1 MTTKRTLED
10 LRGSIDAVDQQI
22 LKLLHERVRLVMA
35 VGEYK
40 RERGIPV
47 YDPAR
52 ERALLDRLCK
62 AAEPPL
68 DADTIRRI
76 FERLVDESRRIEQHH
91 ITEPDPDPEPEPEP
105 A

>member
-1 MTTKRTLED
+1 MTSQLD
-10 LRGSIDAVDQQI
+10 LDELRRGIDSVDQQI
-22 LKLLHERVRLVMA
+22 LKLLHERVRLVMQ

-47 YDPAR
+47 YDPGR

-91 ITEPDPDPEPEPEP
+91 VG
-105 A
+105 

>member
-1 MTTKRTLED
+1 MRAVTAKPELDE
-10 LRGSIDAVDQQI
+10 LRRGIDAVDQQI
-22 LKLLHERVRLVMA
+22 LKLLHERVRLVMQ

-91 ITEPDPDPEPEPEP
+91 VG
-105 A
+105 

>member
-1 MTTKRTLED
+1 MRFVTSKLD
-10 LRGSIDAVDQQI
+10 LDELRRGIDAVDQQI

-47 YDPAR
+47 YDPNR

-91 ITEPDPDPEPEPEP
+91 VG
-105 A
+105 

>member
-1 MTTKRTLED
+1 VTAKPDLED
-10 LRGSIDAVDQQI
+10 LRRSIDAVDQQI
-22 LKLLHERVRLVMA
+22 LKLVHERVRLVMQ

-52 ERALLDRLCK
+52 ERALLERLCK
-62 AAEPPL
+62 GAEPPL
-68 DADTIRRI
+68 DPDTVRRI

-91 ITEPDPDPEPEPEP
+91 VG
-105 A
+105 

>member
-1 MTTKRTLED
+1 MQRVTKNLD
-10 LRGSIDAVDQQI
+10 LAELRRDIDAVDQQL
-22 LKLLHERVRLVMA
+22 LKLLHDRVRLVLL

-52 ERALLDRLCK
+52 ERALLDRLCS

-68 DADTIRRI
+68 DAETIRRI
-76 FERLVDESRRIEQHH
+76 FERLIDESRRIEQHH
-91 ITEPDPDPEPEPEP
+91 VG
-105 A
+105 

>member
-1 MTTKRTLED
+1 MTSKLDLEE
-10 LRGSIDAVDQQI
+10 LRRGIDAVDQNI

-40 RERGIPV
+40 RERGMAV
-47 YDPAR
+47 YDPAH

-91 ITEPDPDPEPEPEP
+91 IGQ
-105 A
+105 